1 MNQSVSEAN
10 GILMKD
16 FNKHIKEINY
26 ILESIKHNNETIKQL
41 NRDYEKATLT
51 SKEKGIKFII
61 IIFSIYGFIF
71 NNNPFFIILKS
82 NLVNF

>member
-16 FNKHIKEINY
+16 FNKLIKEINY
-26 ILESIKHNNETIKQL
+26 ILESIKKNNENIKQL

-51 SKEKGIKFII
+51 SKEKGNPFII
-61 IIFSIYGFIF
+61 IVFIVLALI
-71 NNNPFFIILKS
+71 NNNPFFIILET
-82 NLVNF
+82 NLFIF